1 MIPDSYLPR
10 YREIEQ
16 ALRARI
22 ADLRPGDPLPS
33 DAALCREFGVS
44 RMTARNAVGRL
55 AEEGLIT
62 REPGRGSFVAVPQ
75 SHRWANSLMSFSDE
89 MRRHGRVPRS
99 RLLRRELRPA
109 RPDEM
114 RDLRLGDGEPVVAL
128 VRIRMADDVPIA
140 VEAVALHGR
149 CAAVVMA
156 ADLETGSLHEA
167 LRGAGFVPARGRA
180 TLAAR
185 AASAD
190 CFADR
195 PERRLFARSHAAVS
209 VAPSAR
215 NAPSAVKC
223 AARAVCSAWA
233 RVTRSPAAAIAACV
247 SSAGRHAYRPGAA
260 NAAARSVASCNSS
273 TYDMT
278 QVCAGGMTLETN
290 RCTSRVRG
298 C

>member
-1 MIPDSYLPR
+1 
-10 YREIEQ
+10 
-16 ALRARI
+16 
-22 ADLRPGDPLPS
+22 
-33 DAALCREFGVS
+33 
-44 RMTARNAVGRL
+44 MTARNAVGRL

-89 MRRHGRVPRS
+89 MRRQGRVPRS

-109 RPDEM
+109 RPDEI

-180 TLAAR
+180 TLAAG
-185 AASAD
+185 AASAED
-190 CFADR
+190 AQLLGVAPGTPLLVERRVIVDLRGRPLESTESRYPADR
-195 PERRLFARSHAAVS
+195 YALDVDFEVEGARD
-209 VAPSAR
+209 R
-215 NAPSAVKC
+215 
-223 AARAVCSAWA
+223 AAR
-233 RVTRSPAAAIAACV
+233 
-247 SSAGRHAYRPGAA
+247 GRREGRA
-260 NAAARSVASCNSS
+260 
-273 TYDMT
+273 T
-278 QVCAGGMTLETN
+278 
-290 RCTSRVRG
+290 
-298 C
+298 

>member
-1 MIPDSYLPR
+1 VISDSYVPR

-22 ADLRPGDPLPS
+22 ADLKPGDPLPS
-33 DAALCREFGVS
+33 DAAICREFGVS

-89 MRRHGRVPRS
+89 MRRHGREPRS
-99 RLLRRELRPA
+99 RLLRRELRSA
-109 RPDEM
+109 RPDEI

-128 VRIRMADDVPIA
+128 VRIRLADDVPIA

-180 TLAAR
+180 TLAAG
-185 AASAD
+185 AASAED
-190 CFADR
+190 ANLLGVAPGTPLLVERRVIVDLRGRPLESTESRYPADR
-195 PERRLFARSHAAVS
+195 YALDVDFEVEGTRDR
-209 VAPSAR
+209 
-215 NAPSAVKC
+215 
-223 AARAVCSAWA
+223 AAR
-233 RVTRSPAAAIAACV
+233 
-247 SSAGRHAYRPGAA
+247 GRDH
-260 NAAARSVASCNSS
+260 S
-273 TYDMT
+273 
-278 QVCAGGMTLETN
+278 
-290 RCTSRVRG
+290 
-298 C
+298 

>member
-1 MIPDSYLPR
+1 VISDSYVPR

-22 ADLRPGDPLPS
+22 AALKPGDPLPS

-89 MRRHGRVPRS
+89 MRRQGRVPRS

-109 RPDEM
+109 RPDEI

-149 CAAVVMA
+149 CAAVVMG

-180 TLAAR
+180 TLAAG
-185 AASAD
+185 AASAED
-190 CFADR
+190 AQLLGVAPGTPLLVERRVIVDLRGRPLESTESRYPADR
-195 PERRLFARSHAAVS
+195 YALDVDFEVEGARD
-209 VAPSAR
+209 R
-215 NAPSAVKC
+215 
-223 AARAVCSAWA
+223 AAR
-233 RVTRSPAAAIAACV
+233 
-247 SSAGRHAYRPGAA
+247 GRG
-260 NAAARSVASCNSS
+260 
-273 TYDMT
+273 
-278 QVCAGGMTLETN
+278 QG
-290 RCTSRVRG
+290 
-298 C
+298 

>member
-1 MIPDSYLPR
+1 VIPDSYVPR

-22 ADLRPGDPLPS
+22 AALKPGDPLPS

-89 MRRHGRVPRS
+89 MRRQGRVPRS

-109 RPDEM
+109 RPDEI

-128 VRIRMADDVPIA
+128 DRIRMADDVPIA

-180 TLAAR
+180 TLAAG
-185 AASAD
+185 AASAED
-190 CFADR
+190 AQLLGVAPGTPLLVERRVIVDLRGRPLESTESRYPADR
-195 PERRLFARSHAAVS
+195 YALDVDFEVEGARD
-209 VAPSAR
+209 R
-215 NAPSAVKC
+215 
-223 AARAVCSAWA
+223 AAR
-233 RVTRSPAAAIAACV
+233 
-247 SSAGRHAYRPGAA
+247 GRGEGRA
-260 NAAARSVASCNSS
+260 
-273 TYDMT
+273 T
-278 QVCAGGMTLETN
+278 
-290 RCTSRVRG
+290 
-298 C
+298 